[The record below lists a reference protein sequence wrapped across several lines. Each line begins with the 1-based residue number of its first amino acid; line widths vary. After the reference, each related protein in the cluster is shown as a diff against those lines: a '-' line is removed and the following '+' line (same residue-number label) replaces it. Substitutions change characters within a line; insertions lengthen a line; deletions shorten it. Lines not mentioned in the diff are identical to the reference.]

1 MKIDE
6 LVNEN
11 YDKLSENDHQI
22 FKYISKNK
30 SEVSELT
37 SDELAKKCHV
47 SRTTLLRFCHKLD
60 LKSFAELKYLLK
72 SQEYTEN
79 QNLNI
84 DIGEACRSYHKII
97 DEMIQYKYTDIC
109 SLIYNAETI
118 YIYGTGNAQKAEA
131 EAFKHMFLSM
141 GKCVIN
147 LFDLGEIQFM
157 QSKFESKDL
166 FIIISLSGEALE
178 GIDILKSIENTN
190 INTLS
195 MTRFDNNTIARM
207 CKYNLYVETKML
219 HGYKNLNYEM
229 AAAFYVLLDILFVN
243 YLDYVRGIKDE
254 NWWINE

>member
-1 MKIDE
+1 
-6 LVNEN
+6 
-11 YDKLSENDHQI
+11 
-22 FKYISKNK
+22 
-30 SEVSELT
+30 
-37 SDELAKKCHV
+37 
-47 SRTTLLRFCHKLD
+47 
-60 LKSFAELKYLLK
+60 
-72 SQEYTEN
+72 
-79 QNLNI
+79 
-84 DIGEACRSYHKII
+84 
-97 DEMIQYKYTDIC
+97 
-109 SLIYNAETI
+109 
-118 YIYGTGNAQKAEA
+118 
-131 EAFKHMFLSM
+131 M

-147 LFDLGEIQFM
+147 LFDLGEIQLM

-166 FIIISLSGEALE
+166 FIIISLSGEALG

-254 NWWINE
+254 N

>member
-11 YDKLSENDHQI
+11 YDKLTENDHQI

-30 SEVSELT
+30 SEAFELT

-72 SQEYTEN
+72 SQKDTED

-84 DIGEACRSYHKII
+84 DIEEACRSYHKII
-97 DEMIQYKYTDIC
+97 DEMKQYKYDDIC

-166 FIIISLSGEALE
+166 FIIISLSGETLA
-178 GIDILKSIENTN
+178 GIDILKSIESTN
-190 INTLS
+190 IKTLS

-254 NWWINE
+254 N

>member
-11 YDKLSENDHQI
+11 YDKLTENDYQI

-72 SQEYTEN
+72 SQEYTED
-79 QNLNI
+79 QSLNI
-84 DIGEACRSYHKII
+84 DIEEACRSYHKII
-97 DEMIQYKYTDIC
+97 DEMIKYKYTDIC

-166 FIIISLSGEALE
+166 FIIISLSGETLG
-178 GIDILKSIENTN
+178 GIDILKSIETTN
-190 INTLS
+190 ISTLS

-254 NWWINE
+254 N

>member
-6 LVNEN
+6 LVNQN
-11 YDKLSENDHQI
+11 YDKLAENDHQI

-30 SEVSELT
+30 CEVNELT
-37 SDELAKKCHV
+37 CEQLAKKCHV

-72 SQEYTEN
+72 SHEYTDD
-79 QNLNI
+79 QNVNI
-84 DIGEACRSYHKII
+84 NIEETCRIYHKII
-97 DEMIQYKYTDIC
+97 DEMKQYKYYDIC

-141 GKCVIN
+141 RKCVID
-147 LFDLGEIQFM
+147 LFDLGEVQFM
-157 QSKFESKDL
+157 QSKFASKDL
-166 FIIISLSGEALE
+166 FIIISLSGETLA
-178 GIDILKSIENTN
+178 GIDILKLIENAN

-195 MTRFDNNTIARM
+195 ITRFDNNTIARM

-219 HGYKNLNYEM
+219 QGYKNLDYEM
-229 AAAFYVLLDILFVN
+229 TAAFYVLL
-243 YLDYVRGIKDE
+243 E
-254 NWWINE
+254 

>member
-1 MKIDE
+1 MKIEE

-11 YDKLSENDHQI
+11 YDKLTENDHQI

-30 SEVSELT
+30 CEISELT
-37 SDELAKKCHV
+37 SEQLAKNCHV

-72 SQEYTEN
+72 AQEYDKE

-84 DIGEACRSYHKII
+84 DIEEACRSYHKII
-97 DEMIQYKYTDIC
+97 DEMKQYRYKDIC
-109 SLIYNAETI
+109 FLIYNAETI
-118 YIYGTGNAQKAEA
+118 YIYGTGNAQKSEA
-131 EAFKHMFLSM
+131 EAFKYMFLSM

-147 LFDLGEIQFM
+147 LFDLGEVQLM
-157 QSKFESKDL
+157 KSKFAPKDL
-166 FIIISLSGEALE
+166 FIIISLSGETLE
-178 GIDILKSIENTN
+178 GIDILKLIENCN

-195 MTRFDNNTIARM
+195 ITRFDNNTIARM

-229 AAAFYVLLDILFVN
+229 TAEFYVLLDILFVN
-243 YLDYVRGIKDE
+243 YLEYLRGGKYE
-254 NWWINE
+254 N

>member
-6 LVNEN
+6 LINEN
-11 YDKLSENDHQI
+11 YDKLTENDHQI

-72 SQEYTEN
+72 SQKYTEE
-79 QNLNI
+79 QSLNI
-84 DIGEACRSYHKII
+84 DIEEACISYHKII
-97 DEMIQYKYTDIC
+97 DEMRQYKYTDIC

-166 FIIISLSGEALE
+166 FIIISLSGETLG
-178 GIDILKSIENTN
+178 GIDILKSIETTN

-254 NWWINE
+254 N